1 MQGIRALGILWTLS
15 NAFKTSPLD
24 LEVGHTTTKCGL
36 LEWPSSLNMVVLS
49 SLGQSKGSGA
59 AAEPGL

>member
-24 LEVGHTTTKCGL
+24 LEVGQTQSLVWT

-49 SLGQSKGSGA
+49 SLGQNKGA
-59 AAEPGL
+59 FEPGH